1 MRYLMILAIMGWIGM
16 VHSQENISLI
26 LPYDGDTIETKNPL
40 LTWSFLGGMNQNDNR
55 VFYRLILV
63 ELKDEQSAEA
73 GITVNQ
79 PLLKMDR
86 VKGTQL
92 FYPYDAPALKEG
104 KRYGWQIH
112 KISNNIIVDKSEAFE
127 FIIPLP
133 KEPSAQYY
141 KLKVKHD
148 GAAYLAEG
156 GKFYFELVETYQ
168 DKNLSYFLYD
178 SSNKLISS
186 SVQQDKEAEG
196 DFTTE
201 IKHSGSNYYVVD
213 LGAAAK
219 PGIYKIVVQD
229 AKKQKFEAKFE
240 VK

>member
-1 MRYLMILAIMGWIGM
+1 MRYLVIMLVIGWIGM

-40 LTWSFLGGMNQNDNR
+40 LTWSFLGGINQNDNR

-86 VKGTQL
+86 IKGTQL
-92 FYPYDAPALKEG
+92 FYPYDAPELKEG

-112 KISNNIIVDKSEAFE
+112 KISNNVIVDKSEAFE

-133 KEPSAQYY
+133 EVPSQQYY
-141 KLKVKHD
+141 KVKVKPD
-148 GAAYLAEG
+148 GTIYQASGTKLC
-156 GKFYFELVETYQ
+156 FEFVESHQSSELIY
-168 DKNLSYFLYD
+168 YVYD
-178 SSNKLISS
+178 SNNKLVNSE
-186 SVQQDKEAEG
+186 VNQDKEEERTG
-196 DFTTE
+196 TTE
-201 IKHSGSNYYVVD
+201 LKHIGSNFYEID
-213 LGAAAK
+213 LGSSAK
-219 PGIYKIVVQD
+219 PGIYRVMVLD
-229 AKKQKFEAKFE
+229 ARKQRYELKYE